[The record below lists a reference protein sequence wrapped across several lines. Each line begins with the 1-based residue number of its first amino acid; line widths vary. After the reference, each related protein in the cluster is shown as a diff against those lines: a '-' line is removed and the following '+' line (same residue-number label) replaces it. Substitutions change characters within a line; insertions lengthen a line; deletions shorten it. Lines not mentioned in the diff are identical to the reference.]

1 MQGRRS
7 GRKNADADAADAD
20 AADAASRSHRG
31 RRGSDGQRLLRLL
44 NDLLRLSL
52 ELSLLYDLLY
62 GLHGDL
68 QGFRLFQLARFDGLL
83 LRFEQRIQLL
93 RQRLNRLLRLHESQ
107 LRVLGLLRRLMHAQS
122 RLLRQFRPFGRRG
135 GGGVGAGRS
144 RRYFMRGGAAG
155 MLTRQRAGETPL

>member
-7 GRKNADADAADAD
+7 RRKTDAD
-20 AADAASRSHRG
+20 AADAADATDAADASSRCHRRSRSG
-31 RRGSDGQRLLRLL
+31 DGQRLLRLL

-52 ELSLLYDLLY
+52 ELSLLYDLLH

-68 QGFRLFQLARFDGLL
+68 QGFGLFQLPGFDGLL
-83 LRFEQRIQLL
+83 LGLEQRFQLL
-93 RQRLNRLLRLHESQ
+93 RQRLNRLLRLHERQ
-107 LRVLGLLRRLMHAQS
+107 LRVLRLSRRLLHAQS

-144 RRYFMRGGAAG
+144 RR
-155 MLTRQRAGETPL
+155 